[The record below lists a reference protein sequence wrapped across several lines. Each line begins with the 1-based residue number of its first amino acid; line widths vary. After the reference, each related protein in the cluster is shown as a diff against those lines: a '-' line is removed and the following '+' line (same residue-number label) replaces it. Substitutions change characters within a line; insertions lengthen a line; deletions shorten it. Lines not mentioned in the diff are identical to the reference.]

1 MINTLCEKYGL
12 TTKEVIDC
20 ISFSYLGLFV
30 IFYIFYQNILL
41 SLLSGFLLPICMKYY
56 AAERRAKR
64 KEFMALQFRDLL
76 YSLSASFA
84 AGRHMSDGLREAE
97 SNLKLVYDGN
107 TPMLRE
113 ISGILSKLDES
124 RASEEEV
131 LKDFAQRSAVSD
143 IQGFI
148 DTYLIC
154 RMTGGDINSV
164 ISKASAMLIEKIG
177 IEKEIKTLTA
187 QKCFEGRII
196 SAMPVIVIL
205 FLNIASPGYI
215 EILYSSFIGRVIM
228 TVALAGI
235 AYSYFLIMKL
245 TKIEV

>member
-148 DTYLIC
+148 DSYLIC